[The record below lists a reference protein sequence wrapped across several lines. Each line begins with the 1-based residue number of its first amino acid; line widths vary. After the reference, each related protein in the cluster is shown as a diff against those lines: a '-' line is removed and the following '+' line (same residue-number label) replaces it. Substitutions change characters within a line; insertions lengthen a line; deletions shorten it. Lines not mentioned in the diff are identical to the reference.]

1 MTNFYASIVLR
12 VLPSV
17 NSERVKKRT
26 KLYARERLSF
36 VNIDGNEKTPTAKTL
51 RVSLNTYFDCKGLQL
66 STVRRTLRFPF
77 SSNRR

>member
-17 NSERVKKRT
+17 NSERIKKRT

-36 VNIDGNEKTPTAKTL
+36 VNIDGN
-51 RVSLNTYFDCKGLQL
+51 
-66 STVRRTLRFPF
+66 
-77 SSNRR
+77 